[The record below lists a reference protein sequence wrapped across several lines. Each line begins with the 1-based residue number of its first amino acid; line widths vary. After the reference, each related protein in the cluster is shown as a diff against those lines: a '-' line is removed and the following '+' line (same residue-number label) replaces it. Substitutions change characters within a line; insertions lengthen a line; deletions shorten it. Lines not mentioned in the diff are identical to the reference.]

1 MVNNNKSTAMMFT
14 DIVGY
19 SSMVSK
25 DQEYALKLLDMHDRI
40 VDPIINNHKGNIIK
54 RIGNSNDIPDAN
66 NRNIVNFIYSEYL
79 DSSCI
84 GNDPSTKLSQDIKK
98 DHIIGIKKK
107 YANNIPRKKNII
119 DIIDTNTKTFFSFL
133 YNAGE
138 VKRIV

>member
-1 MVNNNKSTAMMFT
+1 MAKVFPHT
-14 DIVGY
+14 DLLIKDGFNIGNSQTHIV
-19 SSMVSK
+19 
-25 DQEYALKLLDMHDRI
+25 
-40 VDPIINNHKGNIIK
+40 PII
-54 RIGNSNDIPDAN
+54 IGNSNDNPLARR
-66 NRNIVNFIYSEYL
+66 RNIVNFIYSEYL